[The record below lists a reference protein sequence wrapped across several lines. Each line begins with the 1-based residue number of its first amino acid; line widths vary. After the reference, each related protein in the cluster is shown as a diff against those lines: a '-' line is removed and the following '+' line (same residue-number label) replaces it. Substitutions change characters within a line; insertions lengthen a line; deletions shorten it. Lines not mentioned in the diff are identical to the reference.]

1 MEERERK
8 EREAEAWAAQQS
20 GAATAALP
28 SASASLGDGS
38 GTSVWGAEL
47 ADTLPAMEQHGRRFN
62 ELMYTLLH
70 AEAEEARSGPRNVL
84 LQAHTCPVCPSSV
97 TQAELHHMHGLVSA
111 AEADAARQFEATLA
125 ARQQLQRSAGPAAP
139 GTSPRAAAGR
149 LNPNAVAWQ
158 PARAPPPRSPGVWG
172 QQQQQQPSLKSYM
185 SAAPAPLGHQQADLA
200 ERSRL
205 ISERVGMVFQSLT
218 PHVCLPGH
226 RDSCASFRAFLNA
239 YHNVICTVLH
249 EALAAEAHLNRSWQ
263 AVLQQRQ
270 ELGAAALYD
279 EDTGYE
285 HSALRFQ
292 LDSARSELQQTVE
305 AVASERAWMAMFPVG
320 PCFEALLG
328 PARGSAWPTEVKAL
342 CTGLANA

>member
-28 SASASLGDGS
+28 SASQSDVTG
-38 GTSVWGAEL
+38 VWGAEL

-62 ELMYTLLH
+62 ELMYTLLA
-70 AEAEEARSGPRNVL
+70 AEAEEVRSGPQNVL
-84 LQAHTCPVCPSSV
+84 LQAHTCPVCPSSM
-97 TQAELHHMHGLVSA
+97 TLAELQRVHGLVGA
-111 AEADAARQFEATLA
+111 AEADAARQFEATFA
-125 ARQQLQRSAGPAAP
+125 ARQQLQRSAGPAAA
-139 GTSPRAAAGR
+139 GTSPRAASGR
-149 LNPNAVAWQ
+149 LNPNAAAWQ
-158 PARAPPPRSPGVWG
+158 PARAPPPRSPGVWAQQP
-172 QQQQQQPSLKSYM
+172 QQQQSSLSYM
-185 SAAPAPLGHQQADLA
+185 LAAPAPLGHQQADLA